1 MNQKF
6 FINNRNRFGELMKDN
21 SLAIFFSGRT
31 IQKSADQEYPFE
43 VDKNFYYL
51 CGVNQANVVLTI
63 LKKGNEL
70 RTSIFI
76 EENDPVLNKWVGK
89 KFTKEEVSQMSG
101 ISQVFFQN
109 QFENHLFGL
118 FNNSRYQSDCIRL
131 VYLNLERIN
140 NPGYTNLAL
149 EFSRNVMTLKYPEV
163 GIINAYE
170 LVLGLRMIKSD
181 EEVALV
187 KSSLKTT
194 KKGIETLMSHAQ
206 AGLFEYQLEAYFD
219 WQVKCDGNR
228 ELAFETI
235 AASGKNATILHYVD
249 NNHQL
254 KNEDLVLFDLGSR
267 TEFYVSDITRVFPVS
282 GKFNARQKALYEAV
296 LDVNKRCID
305 FLKPGLSWAEYNKF
319 AKDLLIDHAYQLGL
333 IKEDQEI
340 NKYYY
345 HSVGHSLGLDT
356 HDPNLLDL
364 GIKEGMIITVEPGL
378 YVEEEGIG
386 IRIEDNV
393 LITKDGCENLSQ
405 DIIKEVSS
413 IEEFMAT
420 FKK

>member
-43 VDKNFYYL
+43 VDKYFYYL
-51 CGVNQANVVLTI
+51 CGVNQANCVLTI
-63 LKKGNEL
+63 LKKRNEL
-70 RTSIFI
+70 ITSIFI
-76 EENDPVLNKWVGK
+76 EENDPILIKWVGK

-101 ISQVFFQN
+101 ICQVYYQN
-109 QFENHLFGL
+109 QFDNHLFGL
-118 FNNSRYQSDCIRL
+118 FNNSRYQSDCIRI

-149 EFSRNVMTLKYPEV
+149 EFSKNIMTLKYPEV
-163 GIINAYE
+163 SIINAYE
-170 LVLGLRMIKSD
+170 LVLGLRMIKSE

-254 KNEDLVLFDLGSR
+254 KNDDLVLFDLGSR

-282 GKFNARQKALYEAV
+282 GKFNARQKELYEAV
-296 LDVNKRCID
+296 LDVNKQCIN

-319 AKDLLIDHAYQLGL
+319 AKDLLISHAYQLGL

-340 NKYYY
+340 SKYYY
-345 HSVGHSLGLDT
+345 HSIGHSLGLDT
-356 HDPNLLDL
+356 HDPNLFDL